1 MAEART
7 AVGRFLAR
15 PNDDR
20 VKVLG
25 MAFIVAFGAAVLV
38 SATSIAL
45 KPLQEANVAAE
56 QAARMEAMLDTLP
69 GLRTLMEETGV
80 TALET
85 RLVDL
90 ETGAFDTG
98 TDPGGFDFVAAFAD
112 EALSRE
118 LPTEADLASLGRR
131 PLLAPVH
138 LLERDGQLELIVLP
152 MATQGYASTIRAM
165 LALEPD
171 LRTVAALSITEQ
183 GETPGLGARIEEPAW
198 QAQWPGKQ
206 VADETGRVVLDVVR
220 GQASGP
226 YEVDGITGATR
237 TSDAIGNMIRFWMG
251 PDGYGP
257 LLERLAREGL

>member
-7 AVGRFLAR
+7 AFGRFLAR
-15 PNDDR
+15 PNEDR

-25 MAFIVAFGAAVLV
+25 MAFIVAFVSAVLV

-45 KPLQEANVAAE
+45 KPLQEANMAAE

-69 GLRTLMEETGV
+69 GLRALMEETGV

-85 RLVDL
+85 RLVDI
-90 ETGAFDTG
+90 ETGAFDAE
-98 TDPGGFDFVAAFAD
+98 TDPADFDFAAAFAD
-112 EALSRE
+112 EALSRA
-118 LPTEADLASLGRR
+118 LPTEADIASLGRR
-131 PLLAPVH
+131 PRLAPVH
-138 LLERDGQLELIVLP
+138 LLERDGVLQLIVLP
-152 MATQGYASTIRAM
+152 MVTQGYASRIRAM

-198 QAQWPGKQ
+198 QAQWAGKQ
-206 VADETGRVVLDVVR
+206 VADETGQIVLDVVR
-220 GQASGP
+220 GRAEGP
-226 YEVDGITGATR
+226 YQVDGISGATR
-237 TSDAIGNMIRFWMG
+237 TSNAIGNMIRFWMG

-257 LLERLAREGL
+257 FLERLAREGL